1 MNVLYR
7 AYAALLFVSLPCLC
21 TPLSPSPSPT
31 LPPAVMGALRS
42 RSLRTSPEAH
52 PGPAPLYHS
61 DSIDADNEVLR
72 ARAREEPSVV
82 LVGDACMT
90 ALCTLDLR
98 TLSPDWDRG
107 VSQALDSGSES
118 GSGSE
123 CRSDLEEHIV
133 VTFSGGEDSLV
144 SDRPVVRCHSV
155 RPSHIISYHVMSCR
169 ILTYVS
175 CDLQSPFMEL
185 EVTVMLQS

>member
-1 MNVLYR
+1 M
-7 AYAALLFVSLPCLC
+7 
-21 TPLSPSPSPT
+21 
-31 LPPAVMGALRS
+31 
-42 RSLRTSPEAH
+42 
-52 PGPAPLYHS
+52 
-61 DSIDADNEVLR
+61 
-72 ARAREEPSVV
+72 V

-98 TLSPDWDRG
+98 TLSPEWDRG

-118 GSGSE
+118 GSGSG

-144 SDRPVVRCHSV
+144 SDLPVVPCHSV
-155 RPSHIISYHVMSCR
+155 RPSRIISCHVMSCR